1 MKGPGVH
8 IISLNLPPRV
18 VVPRRLLS
26 PAPVRTCPRPSW
38 PGAGPAGEGLL
49 WSLWLVS
56 PVRPPVSLLPM
67 VCRQAWP
74 VSRGRVLLPFPEC
87 PLSLT
92 TAGGALLLPGA
103 TTAPCLFF
111 WDLRAL
117 SGHSCH
123 GHSGCFT
130 LRSEGGPGLILLQ
143 RPARLLIGISPKPLA
158 LLALSSSATL
168 SFTRLW
174 ARG

>member
-1 MKGPGVH
+1 MVSVARLPSATP
-8 IISLNLPPRV
+8 SLSV
-18 VVPRRLLS
+18 
-26 PAPVRTCPRPSW
+26 AD
-38 PGAGPAGEGLL
+38 GLF
-49 WSLWLVS
+49 
-56 PVRPPVSLLPM
+56 
-67 VCRQAWP
+67 QAWP
-74 VSRGRVLLPFPEC
+74 VSRDRVLPPFPEC

-111 WDLRAL
+111 WDLMAL

-123 GHSGCFT
+123 GHTGCFT
-130 LRSEGGPGLILLQ
+130 LWSEGGPGLILIQ
-143 RPARLLIGISPKPLA
+143 RPARLA